1 MPISNLINGLLQLD
15 ETANRASN
23 KLNHL
28 CPICKCI
35 FKRGGDHLEGNQG
48 TLKEEATAVTRLQCY
63 KMSWSPV
70 RVLLPHFAILNFLRP
85 MFTRLCLCS
94 CVIIFLQVHHVFPKV
109 AIFLGFFLHRAKSAH
124 LIIQNNSAEG
134 PELWT
139 QFCRR
144 PNLKH
149 RETTTW
155 FCEACSACCRDYFG
169 GRGHC
174 VKMIVSEEF
183 KKKHWAELILLYTL
197 RVSGRNRRSAF
208 RSLWQGSVAPMYIC
222 WLHLLKW
229 KKCK

>member
-1 MPISNLINGLLQLD
+1 MKPGASFVATFCHSEFPSPHVYTPLPLQLCD
-15 ETANRASN
+15 HIPASPPCFS
-23 KLNHL
+23 KSGY
-28 CPICKCI
+28 
-35 FKRGGDHLEGNQG
+35 F
-48 TLKEEATAVTRLQCY
+48 
-63 KMSWSPV
+63 
-70 RVLLPHFAILNFLRP
+70 F
-85 MFTRLCLCS
+85 
-94 CVIIFLQVHHVFPKV
+94 
-109 AIFLGFFLHRAKSAH
+109 GFFLHRAKSAH

-183 KKKHWAELILLYTL
+183 LKKHWAELILLYTL

-208 RSLWQGSVAPMYIC
+208 RSLWQGSGAPMYIC

>member
-1 MPISNLINGLLQLD
+1 MTLNFYNSKCWLKLGLTPAFVCYKRRRRWEKHVPISNLINGLLQLD

-94 CVIIFLQVHHVFPKV
+94 CVIIFLRVHHVFPKV
-109 AIFLGFFLHRAKSAH
+109 AIFLGFFFIVPRARTS
-124 LIIQNNSAEG
+124 
-134 PELWT
+134 
-139 QFCRR
+139 
-144 PNLKH
+144 
-149 RETTTW
+149 
-155 FCEACSACCRDYFG
+155 
-169 GRGHC
+169 
-174 VKMIVSEEF
+174 
-183 KKKHWAELILLYTL
+183 
-197 RVSGRNRRSAF
+197 
-208 RSLWQGSVAPMYIC
+208 
-222 WLHLLKW
+222 
-229 KKCK
+229 